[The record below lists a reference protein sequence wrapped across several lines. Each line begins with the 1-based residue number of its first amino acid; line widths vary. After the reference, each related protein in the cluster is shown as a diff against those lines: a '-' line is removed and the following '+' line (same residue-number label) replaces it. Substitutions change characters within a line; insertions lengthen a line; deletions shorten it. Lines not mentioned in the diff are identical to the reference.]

1 MKKGTRLTVVSPGT
15 QTRDFTHVEDIVD
28 GVILASEKG
37 LNREWHLR
45 SGKSHS
51 IIEVANMFNTEWQMI
66 PERRGERLGAED
78 IKTDTEE
85 VLGWQ
90 PKWNLSDYINLKI
103 EKHADKI

>member
-1 MKKGTRLTVVSPGT
+1 
-15 QTRDFTHVEDIVD
+15 
-28 GVILASEKG
+28 
-37 LNREWHLR
+37 
-45 SGKSHS
+45 
-51 IIEVANMFNTEWQMI
+51 MFNTEWQMI